1 VPYVAH
7 SKVEGHGSSV
17 TVPAAFAA
25 APAALRGAVTGL
37 MGAQE
42 QSTSLV
48 GVRWDFAKSMALKV
62 QLDHVTPKAKSG
74 YLIHAPAAG
83 TTKDINVVAVGLDF
97 VF

>member
-1 VPYVAH
+1 
-7 SKVEGHGSSV
+7 
-17 TVPAAFAA
+17 
-25 APAALRGAVTGL
+25 